1 MAYKDFTDMS
11 VWQKAFKLLLK
22 VYKITKKFPGEEKF
36 GMISDMR
43 RASNSV
49 VHNISEGF
57 GRYERLDKS
66 RFYKISRGS
75 SYELISQVMASYAL
89 GFIRNREEETS
100 LIQGYKEVIEEL
112 DSLIK
117 SVENKT

>member
-22 VYKITKKFPGEEKF
+22 VYKITKKFPVGEKF
-36 GMISDMR
+36 GMTSDMR

-75 SYELISQVMASYAL
+75 SYELISQAMASHAL
-89 GFIRNREEETS
+89 GFISKKEEETS
-100 LIQGYKEVIEEL
+100 LIQGYKELIDEL

>member
-1 MAYKDFTDMS
+1 MT
-11 VWQKAFKLLLK
+11 
-22 VYKITKKFPGEEKF
+22 
-36 GMISDMR
+36 SDMR
-43 RASNSV
+43 RASNSE

-75 SYELISQVMASYAL
+75 SYELISQAMASHAL
-89 GFIRNREEETS
+89 GFISKKEEETS
-100 LIQGYKEVIEEL
+100 LIQGYKEVIDEL